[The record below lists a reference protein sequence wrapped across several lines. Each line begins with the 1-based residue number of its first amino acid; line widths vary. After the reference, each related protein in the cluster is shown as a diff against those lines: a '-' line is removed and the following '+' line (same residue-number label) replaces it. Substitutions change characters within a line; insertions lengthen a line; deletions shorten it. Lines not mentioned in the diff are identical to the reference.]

1 MKCTVVLDALI
12 FICSFCGVSGCCA
25 YSPKSKFKEPVYL
38 ETHVYADY
46 GYLKFYNKNDTK
58 AKEYV
63 VEFWNSVELRFSNL
77 LTPLR
82 LPLVDITFLSEDDD
96 KKIFGN
102 GNHPANTSSS
112 MMSFKES
119 MKDKQGPDL
128 VYVLTSR
135 SLYTGSPERKIKAAG
150 GAYVDGGVCTEYN
163 IAMGI
168 DIPGNFTGCLWAVR
182 HLAKVIGARDD
193 GKNGSRCPP
202 SGGFLM
208 ANTDAGGQ
216 FQYFSLCSN
225 EDIENHLLRIN
236 SSLSP
241 PSSSCLERNQ
251 SLRDIRRG
259 FMNLKVAAQSL
270 SLRSRCQAYF
280 GNDKWSCRRCFF
292 GMCLY
297 EADYNILMKEREEKL
312 EEMLNQ
318 EQQKNNQ

>member
-182 HLAKVIGARDD
+182 HLAKV
-193 GKNGSRCPP
+193 
-202 SGGFLM
+202 
-208 ANTDAGGQ
+208 
-216 FQYFSLCSN
+216 
-225 EDIENHLLRIN
+225 

-280 GNDKWSCRRCFF
+280 GNDKWSCRERTSTCRTTCCTQGAWYHFTWPAIGYLPTADGQTCWNGYARCFF